1 MQDVQKAR
9 SLLWALSA
17 PLILLAGELGLVA
30 HARHGLA
37 GAASTLDER
46 ALACGVEV
54 PSTDNPAKAL
64 SMHLTS
70 GLPLVWGSG
79 DLGAVAA
86 RRLGR
91 QLAENADWPS
101 VVGVLPEAVRT
112 HAGLLAGPWAQRSPQ
127 DDLFRDRTLDEQP
140 QPRLRVMLLRD
151 ASEHPDT
158 SAIAEAVVQTCERV
172 AVPYES
178 VMAHG
183 GHAIEQLAD
192 LVGLVDFASVYT
204 ALMQRRD
211 PSRSAGDLDPGSVT
225 GIPGSPTKG
234 IGPNPRG
241 INKQEGNHGHSA
253 WLLAGLRLGAGGRTG
268 AMDRPHRRSA
278 GRTVV
283 RNPPQRAFG
292 CP

>member
-1 MQDVQKAR
+1 MVWPAQPTRWMNAR
-9 SLLWALSA
+9 W
-17 PLILLAGELGLVA
+17 P
-30 HARHGLA
+30 
-37 GAASTLDER
+37 AAWRCL
-46 ALACGVEV
+46 
-54 PSTDNPAKAL
+54 TDNPAKAL

-79 DLGAVAA
+79 DLGRWYA

-112 HAGLLAGPWAQRSPQ
+112 HAGLLAVRGHSAHRKTI
-127 DDLFRDRTLDEQP
+127 FRDRTLDEQP

-183 GHAIEQLAD
+183 D
-192 LVGLVDFASVYT
+192 T
-204 ALMQRRD
+204 
-211 PSRSAGDLDPGSVT
+211 PSNN
-225 GIPGSPTKG
+225 SPIWWGWSISPVST
-234 IGPNPRG
+234 PR
-241 INKQEGNHGHSA
+241 
-253 WLLAGLRLGAGGRTG
+253 
-268 AMDRPHRRSA
+268 
-278 GRTVV
+278 
-283 RNPPQRAFG
+283 
-292 CP
+292 